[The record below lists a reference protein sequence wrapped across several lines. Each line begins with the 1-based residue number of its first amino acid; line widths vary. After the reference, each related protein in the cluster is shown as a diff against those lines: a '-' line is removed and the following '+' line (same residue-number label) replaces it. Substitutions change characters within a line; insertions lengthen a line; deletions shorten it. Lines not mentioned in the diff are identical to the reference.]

1 MGQIDIIGSSF
12 SLPLVSWTSHLVPW
26 CGAKISPHP
35 YPTTFVWAENPC
47 GVKRGEASQ
56 VRWGK
61 IAIHT
66 GKVNRQDAHY
76 ISYPSIKDYSLE
88 HLIKLFKLLKE
99 KKKEA
104 VTLFEIYNTRSSHFH
119 HKNGQLCSFQ
129 KASLVSLYPDL
140 KKFCTKL
147 LGKMQKSPIWFVHK
161 SQTPQLWSMAHNL
174 LWCGLY
180 CVTITCEFGIVFLK
194 KILFTF
200 FRLFF

>member
-1 MGQIDIIGSSF
+1 MRCRAGFRGALRGGDGARNFPRHAGRGRAGMGQEKSMWGGDEDPI
-12 SLPLVSWTSHLVPW
+12 LRPRLAPPH
-26 CGAKISPHP
+26 CHP
-35 YPTTFVWAENPC
+35 Y
-47 GVKRGEASQ
+47 SQ

-66 GKVNRQDAHY
+66 GKVNRQDAHC

-147 LGKMQKSPIWFVHK
+147 LGKMQKSPI
-161 SQTPQLWSMAHNL
+161 
-174 LWCGLY
+174 
-180 CVTITCEFGIVFLK
+180 
-194 KILFTF
+194 
-200 FRLFF
+200 